1 MICMLVITYL
11 LHNIHIIGEKK
22 MLRTIG
28 LLRQRQNNIREKLF
42 RISLQFNSNWCC
54 EEEIDEIILGIEPE
68 FKQIARKLAM
78 KLLKLTTIINKAK
91 KLANNI

>member
-1 MICMLVITYL
+1 
-11 LHNIHIIGEKK
+11 

-28 LLRQRQNNIREKLF
+28 LLRQRQENIRKRLF
-42 RISLQFNSNWCC
+42 NISSQFNSDWCC
-54 EEEIDEIILGIEPE
+54 EEEIEEIIQGIEPE

>member
-1 MICMLVITYL
+1 
-11 LHNIHIIGEKK
+11 

-28 LLRQRQNNIREKLF
+28 LLRQQQKQIREKLF
-42 RISLQFNSNWCC
+42 RISTQFNSGWCC
-54 EEEIDEIILGIEPE
+54 EEEIEEIILGIEPE
-68 FKQIARKLAM
+68 FKQTARKLAI

>member
-1 MICMLVITYL
+1 
-11 LHNIHIIGEKK
+11 
-22 MLRTIG
+22 MLRAIG

-42 RISLQFNSNWCC
+42 RISTQFKNDWCS
-54 EEEIDEIILGIEPE
+54 EEEIEEIILGIEPE

-78 KLLKLTTIINKAK
+78 RLLKLTTIINKAK

>member
-1 MICMLVITYL
+1 MF
-11 LHNIHIIGEKK
+11 
-22 MLRTIG
+22 RTIG
-28 LLRQRQNNIREKLF
+28 LLRQRQNQIREKLF
-42 RISLQFNSNWCC
+42 RISTQFKSDWCS

-78 KLLKLTTIINKAK
+78 KLLKLTAIINKAM

>member
-1 MICMLVITYL
+1 
-11 LHNIHIIGEKK
+11 

-42 RISLQFNSNWCC
+42 RISTLFNSEWSSN
-54 EEEIDEIILGIEPE
+54 EEIDEIILGIEPE
-68 FKQIARKLAM
+68 FKQKAKKLAT
-78 KLLKLTTIINKAK
+78 KLLKLTTIINKAM

>member
-1 MICMLVITYL
+1 
-11 LHNIHIIGEKK
+11 

-28 LLRQRQNNIREKLF
+28 LLRQQQKQIREKLF
-42 RISLQFNSNWCC
+42 RISTQFNSDWCC

-68 FKQIARKLAM
+68 FKQIAKKLAM
-78 KLLKLTTIINKAK
+78 RLLKLTTIINKAK

>member
-1 MICMLVITYL
+1 
-11 LHNIHIIGEKK
+11 

-28 LLRQRQNNIREKLF
+28 LLRQRQNTIREKLF
-42 RISLQFNSNWCC
+42 RISTQFNSGWCS
-54 EEEIDEIILGIEPE
+54 EEEIEEIIQGIEPE

-91 KLANNI
+91 KLANI

>member
-1 MICMLVITYL
+1 MF
-11 LHNIHIIGEKK
+11 
-22 MLRTIG
+22 RTIG
-28 LLRQRQNNIREKLF
+28 LLRQRQNQIREKLF
-42 RISLQFNSNWCC
+42 RISTQFKSDWCS

-78 KLLKLTTIINKAK
+78 KLLKLTTIINKAM